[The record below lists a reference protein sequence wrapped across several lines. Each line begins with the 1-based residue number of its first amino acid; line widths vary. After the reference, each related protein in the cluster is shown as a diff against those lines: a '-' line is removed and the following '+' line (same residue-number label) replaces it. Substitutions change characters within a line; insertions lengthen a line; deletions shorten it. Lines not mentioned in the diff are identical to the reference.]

1 MLDVILAEM
10 KCNKGVS
17 LMLSTEKL
25 NTLDRLYESDQKEI
39 ICEFLDD
46 IFSDVKKDL
55 SPQNI
60 FLLGM
65 IITKLKRSIKKYHS
79 DLFEWWCV

>member
-1 MLDVILAEM
+1 M
-10 KCNKGVS
+10 S
-17 LMLSTEKL
+17 QTEKL
-25 NTLDRLYESDQKEI
+25 NTLDKSHENKQKEI

-46 IFSDVKKDL
+46 IFSKTKKDL
-55 SPQNI
+55 TPSNV

-79 DLFEWWCV
+79 KLFEWWCV

>member
-1 MLDVILAEM
+1 MISTKKLNMLD
-10 KCNKGVS
+10 K
-17 LMLSTEKL
+17 
-25 NTLDRLYESDQKEI
+25 SDECGQKEI

-46 IFSDVKKDL
+46 IFSKVKEDL
-55 SPQNI
+55 TPQNI

-65 IITKLKRSIKKYHS
+65 IITKLKRSIRKYHS